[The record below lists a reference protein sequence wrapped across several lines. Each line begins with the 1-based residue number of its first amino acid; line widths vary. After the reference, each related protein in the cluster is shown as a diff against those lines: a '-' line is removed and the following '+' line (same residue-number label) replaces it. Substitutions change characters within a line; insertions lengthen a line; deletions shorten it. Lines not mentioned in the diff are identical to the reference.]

1 MPHREGLWG
10 LLRADKHSRFTSPT
24 ADKVAVADVQFHL
37 HEGPRQMLLSTAPDQ
52 LVVESSPN
60 DFYWGRGIDGTGS
73 NLLGKLLMRVR
84 SELLQAEKLLSSVT
98 TNGAAAQPQRLQQE
112 SDAIT
117 F

>member
-1 MPHREGLWG
+1 
-10 LLRADKHSRFTSPT
+10 
-24 ADKVAVADVQFHL
+24 
-37 HEGPRQMLLSTAPDQ
+37 MLLSTAPDQ

-73 NLLGKLLMRVR
+73 NLLGKLLMQVR
-84 SELLQAEKLLSSVT
+84 SELQQAEKLLSSVT

-112 SDAIT
+112 SDVIT